1 MTCGAAGTTG
11 QDKNPSDLLSLLFS
25 TGRDTA
31 MSSLPEAMRSLT
43 QVFTGKLQDFTDEV
57 ENVHMLWLEEI
68 QQEAQRMFS
77 SDFSTEPELMPKT
90 PSQKK
95 TSRRKRV
102 SVELNENRSKRR
114 FSKGKRSNLRRS
126 SVQNTLNSISELVV
140 SHAPSNSPDTV
151 AEEPVRRTRRNKAA
165 AADSEPV
172 KRSTRNKGAAKAKEQ
187 VEVME
192 EEAVEVAAVADA
204 PEPTDVPENVLEVK
218 ESSSSSSPVQTLTS
232 EAVVKIP
239 SAERLSANKL
249 LGSGPSPGRSANKIT
264 IAAAGAQPSS
274 RTSVRRSLVLRRS
287 LVGLRH
293 SMTQEAV
300 RRASRR
306 SFLKKK
312 ARLGNSTCSSSVSGD
327 VSMDV
332 EMEENEVVME
342 NRIEQMLTE
351 EETAEPAAE
360 ASTEAPITQPGDPE
374 SKRPVE
380 DKALMPN
387 EEVKPITPTS
397 GENCRFTRSM
407 AQLSETDDIG
417 KKSQDDVRASR
428 SASKR
433 RAAESA
439 AIALST
445 PKKKHSPP
453 KKCMTGITPSMRFLH
468 TVQKN
473 QLLMMT
479 PSSLGRSSFMKSF
492 IKQTGK
498 TDIKERER
506 QKWDALNKKIE
517 QENERKKKMEE
528 DRRKKQEEM
537 KRKRDERLKRVVE
550 ARVKGEMEKE
560 QEKKKKIEEKMAQI
574 EKKNDMLRVE
584 RLAEEKAK
592 KKVATKRQEELELRR
607 KQEEAAR
614 KKKLQQ
620 QAEEEERRHQEL
632 LAKRK
637 AEEEREKARKQAE
650 AARALELKKE
660 QERERERERQAAA
673 ERERVEREKAIALQ
687 KELDRAAKEKER
699 RELEDKRRREEEQ
712 RRAEEERAAQ
722 QKHAAAAVAPTVT
735 TSLMKMPITKT
746 LNATITHSPAL
757 NVTVDIEHSV
767 MKTPVSKGAANMTI
781 DKGAGL
787 NVTVDVEQS
796 PQSYQIT
803 PKGKKVDVL
812 VNPEDYG
819 MDQNSDDSTDD
830 ESAPRKPIPS
840 WAEGMQLQ
848 QAIMKR
854 YYDPLDLDSY
864 FGEIEQP
871 RLEKIFQKTKPRF
884 FKRTSS
890 AVWHSPPRMVLKE
903 LGRINSHWS
912 SLSDQ
917 SPHLTDVRIEPSG
930 DLLNTAGLSG
940 LRRGFYTGE
949 VYLISVHNFIRPG
962 IAARLEDRAAL
973 LPNYRDDSSW
983 SGVHLPGFGGFSHG
997 KTRRSYPGR
1006 GGNPYP
1012 QGGSYP
1018 GYPVRGASYPGSS
1031 PNQYGGVAGA
1041 GRYPGEDRYPYWN
1054 PNNKIISPRYGGNF
1068 GHGGYGYAG
1077 AGGSPFAQSVHN
1089 MGMRP
1094 SIQSKGFGRQAVMA
1108 AGVGAV
1114 AGMALGYGLG
1124 SFPRPHFAFHSPQEE
1139 YYYNHYMYRRYGTRP
1154 SDSNTNPGSPGGGAG
1169 DSGSSST
1176 GSEVSNAYNIF
1187 QNPPPQSY
1195 DTYMDRCM
1203 NRTDLLRG
1211 QQAGRSKR
1219 AVEDTQPLRASDS
1232 VQGGDPNITQGE
1244 KPAGAAGFSEAQVSD
1259 SSAQSESPGIESKSA
1274 NSTDS
1279 PLPVAAKLTGATEP
1293 PPQPREDREEDDTV
1307 SIMEIGYPALIE
1319 QLKARRCI
1327 ELYMAYAEH
1336 HAQKQIQDRSS
1347 GDESFRGGGEQPRP
1361 FSHRVILVLSSTI
1374 SLIISSLLLH

>member
-1 MTCGAAGTTG
+1 
-11 QDKNPSDLLSLLFS
+11 
-25 TGRDTA
+25 

-102 SVELNENRSKRR
+102 SVELNESRSKRR

-140 SHAPSNSPDTV
+140 SHAPSISPDTV
-151 AEEPVRRTRRNKAA
+151 AEGPVRRTRRNKAA

-172 KRSTRNKGAAKAKEQ
+172 KRSTRNNGAAKA
-187 VEVME
+187 ME
-192 EEAVEVAAVADA
+192 EAAVADA
-204 PEPTDVPENVLEVK
+204 PQLPDVPENVLEVK
-218 ESSSSSSPVQTLTS
+218 ESSSSSSPVQTLLS
-232 EAVVKIP
+232 QAVVKIP
-239 SAERLSANKL
+239 SAEQLSANKL
-249 LGSGPSPGRSANKIT
+249 LESGPSPGRSANKIA
-264 IAAAGAQPSS
+264 IAAAGAQASS
-274 RTSVRRSLVLRRS
+274 RTSVRRSLVLRQS

-332 EMEENEVVME
+332 EMEENDVVME
-342 NRIEQMLTE
+342 NRIEPMLTE
-351 EETAEPAAE
+351 EEPAEPAAE
-360 ASTEAPITQPGDPE
+360 ESTEAQITQPGDPE
-374 SKRPVE
+374 PKQPVE

-387 EEVKPITPTS
+387 EEKKPSTPTAV
-397 GENCRFTRSM
+397 ENCRFTRSM
-407 AQLSETDDIG
+407 AQLSESDDSG

-428 SASKR
+428 SGSKR
-433 RAAESA
+433 HAAQLA

-479 PSSLGRSSFMKSF
+479 PSSLGRSSIIKSF

-498 TDIKERER
+498 TDVKERER

-517 QENERKKKMEE
+517 QENERKKKLEE
-528 DRRKKQEEM
+528 ERRKKQEEM
-537 KRKRDERLKRVVE
+537 KKKRDERLKRVVE
-550 ARVKGEMEKE
+550 ARVKGEKEKE

-614 KKKLQQ
+614 KKKLQ

-699 RELEDKRRREEEQ
+699 RELEEKRMREEEQ
-712 RRAEEERAAQ
+712 RRAEEERAAK
-722 QKHAAAAVAPTVT
+722 QKHAAAVAPTVT
-735 TSLMKMPITKT
+735 TSVMKMPITKA

-803 PKGKKVDVL
+803 PKGKKIDVL

-871 RLEKIFQKTKPRF
+871 KLEKIFQKTKPRF

-890 AVWHSPPRMVLKE
+890 AVWNSPPRM
-903 LGRINSHWS
+903 GNM
-912 SLSDQ
+912 
-917 SPHLTDVRIEPSG
+917 
-930 DLLNTAGLSG
+930 
-940 LRRGFYTGE
+940 
-949 VYLISVHNFIRPG
+949 
-962 IAARLEDRAAL
+962 
-973 LPNYRDDSSW
+973 PN
-983 SGVHLPGFGGFSHG
+983 
-997 KTRRSYPGR
+997 
-1006 GGNPYP
+1006 
-1012 QGGSYP
+1012 
-1018 GYPVRGASYPGSS
+1018 
-1031 PNQYGGVAGA
+1031 
-1041 GRYPGEDRYPYWN
+1041 
-1054 PNNKIISPRYGGNF
+1054 
-1068 GHGGYGYAG
+1068 
-1077 AGGSPFAQSVHN
+1077 
-1089 MGMRP
+1089 
-1094 SIQSKGFGRQAVMA
+1094 
-1108 AGVGAV
+1108 
-1114 AGMALGYGLG
+1114 
-1124 SFPRPHFAFHSPQEE
+1124 
-1139 YYYNHYMYRRYGTRP
+1139 
-1154 SDSNTNPGSPGGGAG
+1154 
-1169 DSGSSST
+1169 
-1176 GSEVSNAYNIF
+1176 
-1187 QNPPPQSY
+1187 
-1195 DTYMDRCM
+1195 
-1203 NRTDLLRG
+1203 
-1211 QQAGRSKR
+1211 
-1219 AVEDTQPLRASDS
+1219 
-1232 VQGGDPNITQGE
+1232 
-1244 KPAGAAGFSEAQVSD
+1244 
-1259 SSAQSESPGIESKSA
+1259 
-1274 NSTDS
+1274 
-1279 PLPVAAKLTGATEP
+1279 
-1293 PPQPREDREEDDTV
+1293 
-1307 SIMEIGYPALIE
+1307 
-1319 QLKARRCI
+1319 
-1327 ELYMAYAEH
+1327 
-1336 HAQKQIQDRSS
+1336 
-1347 GDESFRGGGEQPRP
+1347 
-1361 FSHRVILVLSSTI
+1361 
-1374 SLIISSLLLH
+1374 

>member
-1 MTCGAAGTTG
+1 
-11 QDKNPSDLLSLLFS
+11 
-25 TGRDTA
+25 

-102 SVELNENRSKRR
+102 SVELNESRSKRR

-140 SHAPSNSPDTV
+140 SHAPSSSPDTV

-172 KRSTRNKGAAKAKEQ
+172 KRSTRNKAAGKAKEQ
-187 VEVME
+187 AEVME

-204 PEPTDVPENVLEVK
+204 PQPPDVPENVLEVK
-218 ESSSSSSPVQTLTS
+218 ESNSSSSPVQTLLS
-232 EAVVKIP
+232 QAVVKIP

-249 LGSGPSPGRSANKIT
+249 LESGPSPGRSANKIT
-264 IAAAGAQPSS
+264 IAAAGAQASS
-274 RTSVRRSLVLRRS
+274 RTSVRRSLVLRHS

-332 EMEENEVVME
+332 EMEENDVVME
-342 NRIEQMLTE
+342 NGVKQMLSE
-351 EETAEPAAE
+351 EELAEPAAE
-360 ASTEAPITQPGDPE
+360 VRAEAQITQPGDPE
-374 SKRPVE
+374 PKKPVE
-380 DKALMPN
+380 DRALMPN
-387 EEVKPITPTS
+387 EEEKPSTPTAE
-397 GENCRFTRSM
+397 ENCRFTRSM
-407 AQLSETDDIG
+407 ARLSESDSSG

-428 SASKR
+428 SGSKR

-453 KKCMTGITPSMRFLH
+453 KKCMTSITPSMRFLQ

-479 PSSLGRSSFMKSF
+479 PSSLGRSSIMKSF

-498 TDIKERER
+498 TDIKLSTGSVERER

-517 QENERKKKMEE
+517 QENERKKRLEE
-528 DRRKKQEEM
+528 ERRKKQEEM
-537 KRKRDERLKRVVE
+537 KKKRDERLKRVVE
-550 ARVKGEMEKE
+550 ARVKGEKEKE

-574 EKKNDMLRVE
+574 EKKHDLLRVE

-620 QAEEEERRHQEL
+620 AEDEERRHQEL

-699 RELEDKRRREEEQ
+699 RELEKKREEEQ

-722 QKHAAAAVAPTVT
+722 QKHAAAVAPTVN
-735 TSLMKMPITKT
+735 TSVMKIPITKA
-746 LNATITHSPAL
+746 LNATIAPSPAL

-767 MKTPVSKGAANMTI
+767 MKTPVSKGAADMI

-803 PKGKKVDVL
+803 PKGKKIDVL

-890 AVWHSPPRMVLKE
+890 AVWHSPPRM
-903 LGRINSHWS
+903 GNM
-912 SLSDQ
+912 
-917 SPHLTDVRIEPSG
+917 
-930 DLLNTAGLSG
+930 
-940 LRRGFYTGE
+940 
-949 VYLISVHNFIRPG
+949 
-962 IAARLEDRAAL
+962 
-973 LPNYRDDSSW
+973 PN
-983 SGVHLPGFGGFSHG
+983 
-997 KTRRSYPGR
+997 
-1006 GGNPYP
+1006 
-1012 QGGSYP
+1012 
-1018 GYPVRGASYPGSS
+1018 
-1031 PNQYGGVAGA
+1031 
-1041 GRYPGEDRYPYWN
+1041 
-1054 PNNKIISPRYGGNF
+1054 
-1068 GHGGYGYAG
+1068 
-1077 AGGSPFAQSVHN
+1077 
-1089 MGMRP
+1089 
-1094 SIQSKGFGRQAVMA
+1094 
-1108 AGVGAV
+1108 
-1114 AGMALGYGLG
+1114 
-1124 SFPRPHFAFHSPQEE
+1124 
-1139 YYYNHYMYRRYGTRP
+1139 
-1154 SDSNTNPGSPGGGAG
+1154 
-1169 DSGSSST
+1169 
-1176 GSEVSNAYNIF
+1176 
-1187 QNPPPQSY
+1187 
-1195 DTYMDRCM
+1195 
-1203 NRTDLLRG
+1203 
-1211 QQAGRSKR
+1211 
-1219 AVEDTQPLRASDS
+1219 
-1232 VQGGDPNITQGE
+1232 
-1244 KPAGAAGFSEAQVSD
+1244 
-1259 SSAQSESPGIESKSA
+1259 
-1274 NSTDS
+1274 
-1279 PLPVAAKLTGATEP
+1279 
-1293 PPQPREDREEDDTV
+1293 
-1307 SIMEIGYPALIE
+1307 
-1319 QLKARRCI
+1319 
-1327 ELYMAYAEH
+1327 
-1336 HAQKQIQDRSS
+1336 
-1347 GDESFRGGGEQPRP
+1347 
-1361 FSHRVILVLSSTI
+1361 
-1374 SLIISSLLLH
+1374 

>member
-1 MTCGAAGTTG
+1 
-11 QDKNPSDLLSLLFS
+11 
-25 TGRDTA
+25 

-102 SVELNENRSKRR
+102 SVELNESRSKRR

-140 SHAPSNSPDTV
+140 SHAPSSSPDTV

-172 KRSTRNKGAAKAKEQ
+172 KRSTRNKAAGKAKEQ
-187 VEVME
+187 AEVME

-204 PEPTDVPENVLEVK
+204 PQPPDVPENVLEVK
-218 ESSSSSSPVQTLTS
+218 ESNSSSSPVQTLLS
-232 EAVVKIP
+232 QAVVKIP

-249 LGSGPSPGRSANKIT
+249 LESGPSPGRSANKIT
-264 IAAAGAQPSS
+264 IAAAGAQASS
-274 RTSVRRSLVLRRS
+274 RTSVRRSLVLRHS

-312 ARLGNSTCSSSVSGD
+312 ARLGNSTCSSSVSGETPHMQKCTHLIS
-327 VSMDV
+327 VS
-332 EMEENEVVME
+332 
-342 NRIEQMLTE
+342 
-351 EETAEPAAE
+351 
-360 ASTEAPITQPGDPE
+360 
-374 SKRPVE
+374 
-380 DKALMPN
+380 
-387 EEVKPITPTS
+387 
-397 GENCRFTRSM
+397 F
-407 AQLSETDDIG
+407 
-417 KKSQDDVRASR
+417 RASR
-428 SASKR
+428 SGSKR

-453 KKCMTGITPSMRFLH
+453 KKCMTSITPSMRFLQ

-479 PSSLGRSSFMKSF
+479 PSSLGRSSIMKSF

-498 TDIKERER
+498 TDIKVSLFLSHTTQLICSHR
-506 QKWDALNKKIE
+506 QADK
-517 QENERKKKMEE
+517 
-528 DRRKKQEEM
+528 
-537 KRKRDERLKRVVE
+537 KRDERLKRVVE
-550 ARVKGEMEKE
+550 ARVKGEKEKE

-574 EKKNDMLRVE
+574 EKKHDLLRVE

-620 QAEEEERRHQEL
+620 AEDEERRHQEL

-699 RELEDKRRREEEQ
+699 RELEKKR
-712 RRAEEERAAQ
+712 
-722 QKHAAAAVAPTVT
+722 VGILLTVLRVIHLT
-735 TSLMKMPITKT
+735 TVLCGGLAHPRPVFCSLATCVFLPW
-746 LNATITHSPAL
+746 LNWPF
-757 NVTVDIEHSV
+757 
-767 MKTPVSKGAANMTI
+767 P
-781 DKGAGL
+781 GAGL

-803 PKGKKVDVL
+803 PKGKKIDVL

-890 AVWHSPPRMVLKE
+890 AVWHSPPRM
-903 LGRINSHWS
+903 GNM
-912 SLSDQ
+912 
-917 SPHLTDVRIEPSG
+917 
-930 DLLNTAGLSG
+930 
-940 LRRGFYTGE
+940 
-949 VYLISVHNFIRPG
+949 
-962 IAARLEDRAAL
+962 
-973 LPNYRDDSSW
+973 PN
-983 SGVHLPGFGGFSHG
+983 
-997 KTRRSYPGR
+997 
-1006 GGNPYP
+1006 
-1012 QGGSYP
+1012 
-1018 GYPVRGASYPGSS
+1018 
-1031 PNQYGGVAGA
+1031 
-1041 GRYPGEDRYPYWN
+1041 
-1054 PNNKIISPRYGGNF
+1054 
-1068 GHGGYGYAG
+1068 
-1077 AGGSPFAQSVHN
+1077 
-1089 MGMRP
+1089 
-1094 SIQSKGFGRQAVMA
+1094 
-1108 AGVGAV
+1108 
-1114 AGMALGYGLG
+1114 
-1124 SFPRPHFAFHSPQEE
+1124 
-1139 YYYNHYMYRRYGTRP
+1139 
-1154 SDSNTNPGSPGGGAG
+1154 
-1169 DSGSSST
+1169 
-1176 GSEVSNAYNIF
+1176 
-1187 QNPPPQSY
+1187 
-1195 DTYMDRCM
+1195 
-1203 NRTDLLRG
+1203 
-1211 QQAGRSKR
+1211 
-1219 AVEDTQPLRASDS
+1219 
-1232 VQGGDPNITQGE
+1232 
-1244 KPAGAAGFSEAQVSD
+1244 
-1259 SSAQSESPGIESKSA
+1259 
-1274 NSTDS
+1274 
-1279 PLPVAAKLTGATEP
+1279 
-1293 PPQPREDREEDDTV
+1293 
-1307 SIMEIGYPALIE
+1307 
-1319 QLKARRCI
+1319 
-1327 ELYMAYAEH
+1327 
-1336 HAQKQIQDRSS
+1336 
-1347 GDESFRGGGEQPRP
+1347 
-1361 FSHRVILVLSSTI
+1361 
-1374 SLIISSLLLH
+1374 

>member
-1 MTCGAAGTTG
+1 
-11 QDKNPSDLLSLLFS
+11 
-25 TGRDTA
+25 

-102 SVELNENRSKRR
+102 SVELNESRSKRR

-140 SHAPSNSPDTV
+140 SHAPSSSPDTV

-172 KRSTRNKGAAKAKEQ
+172 KRSTRNKAAGKAKEQ
-187 VEVME
+187 AEVME
-192 EEAVEVAAVADA
+192 EEAVEVAAS
-204 PEPTDVPENVLEVK
+204 N
-218 ESSSSSSPVQTLTS
+218 SSSSPVQTLLS
-232 EAVVKIP
+232 QAVVKIP

-249 LGSGPSPGRSANKIT
+249 LESGPSPGRSANKIT
-264 IAAAGAQPSS
+264 IAAAGAQASS
-274 RTSVRRSLVLRRS
+274 RTSVRRSLVLRHS

-312 ARLGNSTCSSSVSGD
+312 ARLGNSTCSSSVSGETPHMQKCTHLIS
-327 VSMDV
+327 VS
-332 EMEENEVVME
+332 
-342 NRIEQMLTE
+342 
-351 EETAEPAAE
+351 
-360 ASTEAPITQPGDPE
+360 
-374 SKRPVE
+374 
-380 DKALMPN
+380 
-387 EEVKPITPTS
+387 
-397 GENCRFTRSM
+397 F
-407 AQLSETDDIG
+407 
-417 KKSQDDVRASR
+417 RASR
-428 SASKR
+428 SGSKR

-453 KKCMTGITPSMRFLH
+453 KKCMTSITPSMRFLQ

-479 PSSLGRSSFMKSF
+479 PSSLGRSSIMKSF

-517 QENERKKKMEE
+517 QENERKKRLEE
-528 DRRKKQEEM
+528 ERRKKQEEM
-537 KRKRDERLKRVVE
+537 KKKRDERLKRVVE
-550 ARVKGEMEKE
+550 ARVKGEKEKE

-574 EKKNDMLRVE
+574 EKKHDLLRVE

-620 QAEEEERRHQEL
+620 AEDEERRHQEL

-699 RELEDKRRREEEQ
+699 RELEKKRVEEQ

-722 QKHAAAAVAPTVT
+722 QKHAAAVAPT
-735 TSLMKMPITKT
+735 TSVMKIPITKA
-746 LNATITHSPAL
+746 LNATIAPSPAL

-767 MKTPVSKGAANMTI
+767 MKTPVSKGAADMI

-803 PKGKKVDVL
+803 PKGKKIDVL

-840 WAEGMQLQ
+840 WAEGKKHS
-848 QAIMKR
+848 IHWYR
-854 YYDPLDLDSY
+854 IIYLD
-864 FGEIEQP
+864 
-871 RLEKIFQKTKPRF
+871 
-884 FKRTSS
+884 
-890 AVWHSPPRMVLKE
+890 
-903 LGRINSHWS
+903 
-912 SLSDQ
+912 
-917 SPHLTDVRIEPSG
+917 
-930 DLLNTAGLSG
+930 
-940 LRRGFYTGE
+940 
-949 VYLISVHNFIRPG
+949 
-962 IAARLEDRAAL
+962 
-973 LPNYRDDSSW
+973 
-983 SGVHLPGFGGFSHG
+983 
-997 KTRRSYPGR
+997 
-1006 GGNPYP
+1006 
-1012 QGGSYP
+1012 
-1018 GYPVRGASYPGSS
+1018 
-1031 PNQYGGVAGA
+1031 
-1041 GRYPGEDRYPYWN
+1041 
-1054 PNNKIISPRYGGNF
+1054 
-1068 GHGGYGYAG
+1068 
-1077 AGGSPFAQSVHN
+1077 
-1089 MGMRP
+1089 
-1094 SIQSKGFGRQAVMA
+1094 
-1108 AGVGAV
+1108 
-1114 AGMALGYGLG
+1114 
-1124 SFPRPHFAFHSPQEE
+1124 
-1139 YYYNHYMYRRYGTRP
+1139 
-1154 SDSNTNPGSPGGGAG
+1154 
-1169 DSGSSST
+1169 
-1176 GSEVSNAYNIF
+1176 
-1187 QNPPPQSY
+1187 
-1195 DTYMDRCM
+1195 
-1203 NRTDLLRG
+1203 
-1211 QQAGRSKR
+1211 
-1219 AVEDTQPLRASDS
+1219 
-1232 VQGGDPNITQGE
+1232 
-1244 KPAGAAGFSEAQVSD
+1244 
-1259 SSAQSESPGIESKSA
+1259 
-1274 NSTDS
+1274 
-1279 PLPVAAKLTGATEP
+1279 
-1293 PPQPREDREEDDTV
+1293 
-1307 SIMEIGYPALIE
+1307 
-1319 QLKARRCI
+1319 
-1327 ELYMAYAEH
+1327 
-1336 HAQKQIQDRSS
+1336 
-1347 GDESFRGGGEQPRP
+1347 
-1361 FSHRVILVLSSTI
+1361 
-1374 SLIISSLLLH
+1374 